1 MVWQLISNFL
11 CGIYI
16 IPYTLNLNFKP
27 SGIFYDRV
35 RSVFHFMKK
44 KKEKKGVYHIGP
56 TVSGSVSD
64 RSYSVI
70 LLNTAS

>member
-1 MVWQLISNFL
+1 
-11 CGIYI
+11 
-16 IPYTLNLNFKP
+16 
-27 SGIFYDRV
+27 
-35 RSVFHFMKK
+35 MKK